1 MRPSPSRA
9 SRILAFFMYWFTRPV
24 MMAFA
29 RPRFVV
35 RMRGLIERS
44 SAKPAKGTEVEDGPN
59 GEWVRGPGVAPN
71 AESAILYLHGSGY
84 VVCSPRT
91 HRELVARLSR
101 ASGIPA
107 YVVDYRLAPEDPFP
121 AAFDD
126 CVEAYRYLLD
136 AGYERIVVA
145 GDSAGG
151 HLAIS
156 LVAALTEAS
165 LPEPA
170 GLVLFSPL
178 VDPTFET
185 AAATRREARDPM
197 FTAGAARRMLSLY
210 TKDADA
216 TDARLAVL
224 SGEPDRMP
232 PVLLHAGAREMLAAD
247 ARALHAWLR
256 AADVEVATTIWPGQV
271 HVFQLFGFLPE
282 ARAAV
287 AEAGDF
293 IKARCNARAPST
305 DRIGHP

>member
-1 MRPSPSRA
+1 MPSRA
-9 SRILAFFMYWFTRPV
+9 SRIMTFVMYWLLRPV

-35 RMRGLIERS
+35 RLRGLIERS
-44 SAKPAKGTEVEDGPN
+44 SARPARGTVVTDGPN
-59 GEWVRGPGVAPN
+59 GEWVRGPGVAAN
-71 AESAILYLHGSGY
+71 EREAILYLHGSGY

-91 HRELVARLSR
+91 HRELVARLSK
-101 ASGIPA
+101 AAGVPA

-126 CVEAYRYLLD
+126 TVEAYRHLVD
-136 AGYERIVVA
+136 AGYQRIVVA

-156 LVAALTEAS
+156 LVAALTEAW

-178 VDPTFET
+178 VDPSFDT
-185 AAATRREARDPM
+185 AAATSREARDPM
-197 FTAGAARRMLSLY
+197 FTAKAARRMLSLY
-210 TKDADA
+210 TADAD
-216 TDARLAVL
+216 TKDARLAVL
-224 SGEPDRMP
+224 SGDPDRMP
-232 PVLLHAGAREMLAAD
+232 PVLLHAGGREMMAAD

-256 AADVEVATTIWPGQV
+256 AADVEVHTTIWPGQV

-287 AEAGDF
+287 AEAGAF
-293 IKARCNARAPST
+293 IRARLTGERNPAPV
-305 DRIGHP
+305 

>member
-1 MRPSPSRA
+1 MQRPSRA
-9 SRILAFFMYWFTRPV
+9 SRILAFVMYWFTRPV
-24 MMAFA
+24 MMVFA

-35 RMRGLIERS
+35 RLRGLIERS
-44 SAKPAKGTEVEDGPN
+44 SAKPARGTVVEDGPN
-59 GEWVRGPGVAPN
+59 GEWVRGPGVPPDERA
-71 AESAILYLHGSGY
+71 AILYLHGSGY

-101 ASGIPA
+101 AAGVPA
-107 YVVDYRLAPEDPFP
+107 YVVDYRLAPEHPFP
-121 AAFDD
+121 GAFED

-136 AGYERIVVA
+136 AGYEHIVVA

-178 VDPTFET
+178 VDPSFDT

-197 FTAGAARRMLSLY
+197 FTAAAARRMLSLY
-210 TKDADA
+210 TAEADA

-256 AADVEVATTIWPGQV
+256 AAEVDVTTTIWPGQV

-287 AEAGDF
+287 AEAGAF
-293 IKARCNARAPST
+293 IQARCNAEVPSA
-305 DRIGHP
+305 DSAVHP